1 MVKERSPNIPRVI
14 YVAGGYFRQSL
25 DILEGFN
32 VDEKTWTQLD
42 RITVPRSGL
51 GGAFLNV
58 CRSVVNLFLLLVI
71 LEFDY

>member
-1 MVKERSPNIPRVI
+1 MTLHVRPVVKERCPNIPRVI

-42 RITVPRSGL
+42 GITVARSGL

-58 CRSVVNLFLLLVI
+58 R
-71 LEFDY
+71 